1 MRKLAAIVVMFAFLG
16 TISPAT
22 AQKAAPPKQSA
33 GARLEALLNAAEI
46 PFNRP
51 EEGRYM
57 AVISLDKNES
67 EKFHIYLSHLGDNAD
82 EERLQFYQMFFLLG
96 QLPKGASFPPA
107 LIKQINEW
115 NTNLTM
121 GRVIATG
128 GVVMYTS
135 TGWLSRADAE
145 SLAQDAVIGHY
156 ASEDLRKSV
165 APYLKQ

>member
-1 MRKLAAIVVMFAFLG
+1 MRKLAVIVLGFAFMG
-16 TISPAT
+16 AVAPAS
-22 AQKAAPPKQSA
+22 AQKAAAPKQSA

-46 PFNRP
+46 PFNKP
-51 EEGRYM
+51 EEGRYV
-57 AVISLDKNES
+57 AVISLARNES
-67 EKFHIYLSHLGDNAD
+67 EKFHIYLNYVGDNPN
-82 EERLQFYQMFFLLG
+82 EERLQFYQMYFLLG
-96 QLPKGASFPPA
+96 QIPKGESFPPA

-115 NTNLTM
+115 NTNLTL

-128 GVVMYTS
+128 GVVMYTT